1 MLQFILR
8 RSLVLIPTL
17 IAISFIVFMMI
28 RLAPGDPIE
37 IMLHESSQNLSPEEI
52 EHLRQELG
60 LNDPLLVQ
68 YTRFI
73 TEALHGNLGK
83 SLFTGQDVFA
93 TIVERIPPTVLLTC
107 SAMAVSVAIA
117 IPVGVI
123 SATRQYS
130 KIDYAALTGAL
141 IGVSMPSFWLGFMLI
156 LFFALRLGIL
166 PPAGMAPLDDGL
178 GNFMKHL
185 VLPSITLGTGLAA
198 IITRLVRSSM
208 LEVIRQDYV
217 RTARAKGLAERR
229 VIYHHALKNALIP
242 VVTVLG
248 MQFGSLLGG
257 AIIVETVFAWPGMGR
272 QAMASILRRD
282 FPMIQGNVLLMCF
295 LFVMVNLVID
305 ILYTVV
311 DPRIR
316 VERIR

>member
-1 MLQFILR
+1 LLQFIAR
-8 RSLVLIPTL
+8 RSLLLIPTL

-28 RLAPGDPIE
+28 RLAPGDPID
-37 IMLHESSQNLSPEEI
+37 IMLHESSQNLGPEEVQR
-52 EHLRQELG
+52 LKQELG

-68 YTRFI
+68 YTRFVS
-73 TEALHGNLGK
+73 EALRGNLGK
-83 SLFTGQDVFA
+83 SLFTGQDVFM
-93 TIVERIPPTVLLTC
+93 TIMERIPPTVLLTC

-117 IPVGVI
+117 VPVGVI

-130 KIDYAALTGAL
+130 KVDYAALTGAL

-156 LFFALRLGIL
+156 LLFALRFGVL
-166 PPAGMAPLDDGL
+166 PPAGMAPLEDGIGTFL
-178 GNFMKHL
+178 KHL
-185 VLPSITLGTGLAA
+185 ILPSVTLGTGLAA

-229 VIYHHALKNALIP
+229 VIYRHALKNALIP

-257 AIIVETVFAWPGMGR
+257 AIIVETIFAWPGMGR
-272 QAMASILRRD
+272 QAMSSILRRD

-295 LFVMVNLVID
+295 LFVMVNLAID

-316 VERIR
+316 VDRIR

>member
-1 MLQFILR
+1 VLQFIAR
-8 RSLVLIPTL
+8 RSLVLVPTL
-17 IAISFIVFMMI
+17 VAISFIVFMMI

-37 IMLHESSQNLSPEEI
+37 IMLHESAQTLGTAEI
-52 EHLRQELG
+52 ERLRQQMG

-68 YTRFI
+68 YGRFVNR
-73 TEALHGNLGK
+73 ALHGDLGK

-93 TIVERIPPTVLLTC
+93 TIIERIPPTVLLTC
-107 SAMAVSVAIA
+107 AAMAVSVTIA
-117 IPVGVI
+117 IPVGVV

-130 KIDYAALTGAL
+130 HMDYAALTGAL

-156 LFFALRLGIL
+156 LLFALRLGVL
-166 PPAGMAPLDDGL
+166 PPAGMTLPSEGAIDFL
-178 GNFMKHL
+178 KHL
-185 VLPSITLGTGLAA
+185 LLPAVTLGTGLAA

-208 LEVIRQDYV
+208 LEVIRQDYI

-229 VIYHHALKNALIP
+229 VIYRHALKNALIP
-242 VVTVLG
+242 VITVLG

-257 AIIVETVFAWPGMGR
+257 AIIVETIFAWPGMGR
-272 QAMASILRRD
+272 QAMASMLRRD

-295 LFVMVNLVID
+295 LFVVVNLVID
-305 ILYTVV
+305 ILYTVI

-316 VERIR
+316 VEGLK